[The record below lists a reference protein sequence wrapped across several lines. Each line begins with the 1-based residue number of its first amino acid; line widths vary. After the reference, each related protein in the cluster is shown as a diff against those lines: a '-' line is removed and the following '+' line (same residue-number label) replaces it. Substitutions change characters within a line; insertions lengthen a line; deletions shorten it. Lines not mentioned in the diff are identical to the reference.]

1 MKYVAW
7 TLLVVISVLAAITG
21 LKMLGA
27 FSRPPQHVPATVV
40 KSRVHHARRPPP
52 DPMPPLS
59 LPWPAGWEVTPDD
72 GGQRP
77 YARQITARLK
87 KNGKTIAS
95 IDAAIGWVDPP
106 DPLENFI
113 DDLIEGDVVSARK
126 GRQALARPS
135 PEQGTWRGQPSVQ
148 YEISYVS
155 EGDPMRRRLV
165 VTKGTGSLLC
175 MMVIKATGKNF
186 EKNLPIF
193 EHLMDQFPC
202 P

>member
-7 TLLVVISVLAAITG
+7 ALLITISVLAAITG
-21 LKMLGA
+21 LKMLGGFA
-27 FSRPPQHVPATVV
+27 RPAQRAPVPVV
-40 KSRVHHARRPPP
+40 KPRVHHEPKPPP
-52 DPMPPLS
+52 ENLPPLS

-77 YARQITARLK
+77 YARQLTARLK
-87 KNGKTIAS
+87 KHGKTIAS
-95 IDAAIGWVDPP
+95 IDASIGWVDPP
-106 DPLENFI
+106 DSLENLI

-126 GRQALARPS
+126 GGQALVRPS

-155 EGDPMRRRLV
+155 EGDHLRRRLA
-165 VTKGTGSLLC
+165 VTRGTGSLLC
-175 MMVIKATGKNF
+175 LMVIKATGKNF
-186 EKNLPIF
+186 EKNLPVF
-193 EHLMDQFPC
+193 ERLMDQFPC